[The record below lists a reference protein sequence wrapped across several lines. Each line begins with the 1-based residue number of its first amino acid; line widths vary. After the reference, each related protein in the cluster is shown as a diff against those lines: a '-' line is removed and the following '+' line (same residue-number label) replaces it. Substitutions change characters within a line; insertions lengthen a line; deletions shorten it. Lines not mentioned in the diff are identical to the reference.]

1 MNADARREAL
11 VCLRRDLYSVRHWL
25 ERLGADA
32 GPTEEWLSSAARR
45 ARTSLEEVEVEL
57 VAIER
62 RGPSSFQGS

>member
-62 RGPSSFQGS
+62 RGLAQKGE

>member
-25 ERLGADA
+25 ERLTGSA
-32 GPTEEWLSSAARR
+32 GPHEEWIASAVRR

-62 RGPSSFQGS
+62 RGPAQKGE

>member
-25 ERLGADA
+25 ERLGAGA

-62 RGPSSFQGS
+62 RGLAQKGE